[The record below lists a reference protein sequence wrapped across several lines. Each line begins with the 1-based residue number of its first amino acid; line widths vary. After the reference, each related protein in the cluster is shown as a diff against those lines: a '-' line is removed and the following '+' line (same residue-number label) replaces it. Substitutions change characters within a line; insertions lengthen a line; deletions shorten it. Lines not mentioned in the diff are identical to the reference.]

1 MSPTADVLEQQPA
14 AAPADRPANSSL
26 AYAWYV
32 VIVLMSCY
40 TLSFVNRQILT
51 LLFAPIKH
59 DLAISDT
66 LVGLLQG
73 FAFAIFYTVFGVPI
87 GRIADTSNRRNL
99 IAAGIFLWSIMTC
112 LCAAAGSF
120 WSLFFM
126 RIGVGIGEA
135 SLSPAAFS
143 LITDYIPKKRLAR
156 AISVYQMGIFIGTG
170 IALIVGGSVVD
181 ATLRLKTVAVP
192 ILGVIASWRLS
203 FIAVGLPGF
212 LFVLWLYTIKEPAR
226 RGALRAADGNA
237 PKLSLSQVYA
247 QGLMR
252 WQSIVGISLAMIVQS
267 LCSYAFSSWGPAF
280 FQRVHGWS
288 AGQTGRS
295 LGFIMLICGC
305 VGMYIGGT
313 LSDRWQQRGM
323 AEAPLKV
330 GVISAVGTGILF
342 VTAMLAAQRHVV
354 FDSHRAGSPVFGH
367 AHRLHIRVSPN
378 DLAQSGT
385 RTNLRIRDADLESG
399 RHQFGPA
406 DSWRSERLR
415 LPQRK
420 DDRPVGSDNDRRGGY
435 PTIHNPARN
444 LRALSAPLRANAP
457 RKPRRG
463 RCLDR
468 LARRINLWHTR

>member
-1 MSPTADVLEQQPA
+1 
-14 AAPADRPANSSL
+14 
-26 AYAWYV
+26 
-32 VIVLMSCY
+32 MSCY

-73 FAFAIFYTVFGVPI
+73 FAFAIFYTLFGVPI

-226 RGALRAADGNA
+226 KGVLRAADGNA

-288 AGQTGRS
+288 AGHTGRS

-330 GVISAVGTGILF
+330 GVISAVGTGTLF
-342 VTAMLAAQRHVV
+342 VTAMLLPNATWSLILIAPAVLFLAMPIGCIYASVQMILPNQVRAQISAFVMLILNLGGISLGPLIPGVLNDYVFKNEKMIGPSVAITIGVAAI
-354 FDSHRAGSPVFGH
+354 
-367 AHRLHIRVSPN
+367 L
-378 DLAQSGT
+378 
-385 RTNLRIRDADLESG
+385 
-399 RHQFGPA
+399 QF
-406 DSWRSERLR
+406 
-415 LPQRK
+415 
-420 DDRPVGSDNDRRGGY
+420 
-435 PTIHNPARN
+435 II
-444 LRALSAPLRANAP
+444 LRATYAPYRRHYALMHPASPAAVSA
-457 RKPRRG
+457 
-463 RCLDR
+463 
-468 LARRINLWHTR
+468 

>member
-73 FAFAIFYTVFGVPI
+73 FAFAIFYTLFGVPI

-342 VTAMLAAQRHVV
+342 VTAMLLPNATWSLILIAPAVLFLAMPIGCIYASVQMILPNQVRAQISAFVMLILNLGGISLGPLIPGVLNDYVFHNEKMIGPSVAITIGVAATLQFIILRATYAPYRRHYALM
-354 FDSHRAGSPVFGH
+354 HPASPVAAG
-367 AHRLHIRVSPN
+367 A
-378 DLAQSGT
+378 
-385 RTNLRIRDADLESG
+385 
-399 RHQFGPA
+399 
-406 DSWRSERLR
+406 
-415 LPQRK
+415 
-420 DDRPVGSDNDRRGGY
+420 
-435 PTIHNPARN
+435 
-444 LRALSAPLRANAP
+444 
-457 RKPRRG
+457 
-463 RCLDR
+463 
-468 LARRINLWHTR
+468 